1 MENRTNNMGNMP
13 SLLPKEYLMQS
24 ITDIFN
30 NGLPQGLYTTVNNLD
45 ELFRLDRGRV
55 ITITGVPNYGKSE
68 FVDFLTTTY
77 NKLYGM
83 KTLYFSPENQ
93 PLSFHMAKLV
103 SKYTNKKLKDASE
116 IEVNNTASYICD
128 NHYFCNYQTVSKLSQ
143 IMDVAETAIKE
154 KGVSIIVL
162 DAYNKIEAEKPK
174 ELTETEFVSKVMDI
188 LCHFA
193 IQFNIM
199 VILVAHPRKMDYNHS
214 SQSYYCPKAYDIN
227 GSANFY
233 NKSDFV
239 LTVHRDFDRDET
251 IIKCD
256 KVKFKNYGKIGECR
270 LKYDVD
276 SGNYYNANKNNGRYY
291 VEDDEEIAY
300 KPIEFTIP
308 TAVVNDPLNV
318 EVSLYKGVSDNIGT
332 VVNLKDFLFTD
343 QYKDIANEIRKGA
356 TIEDRH
362 EIKNKYRTALPCA
375 TICGRFAERKRDKI
389 ASYSGLMAIDIDYKD
404 NKDIISEVP
413 NILKQ
418 MDFIVYAGL
427 SISGD
432 GYFAICKIHD
442 PKRLKEHYLALE
454 QEFKGYGITLDKSC
468 KDTTRLRFASYNAE
482 PYYNPNAL
490 TYYKLVEEQKKEMN
504 VSATMKP
511 QDYHF
516 HTTSSDSYKKVEEG
530 IKYLKEHNL
539 SLPDDYNSWFK
550 VGMSLCSE
558 FGEGGRSYFHSISS
572 LSPKYDRYECDN
584 QYDKIIESYG
594 NGNDFSLGTLMYMFN
609 EARRA

>member
-13 SLLPKEYLMQS
+13 SLLPKEHLMQC
-24 ITDIFN
+24 INDIYN
-30 NGLPQGLYTTVNNLD
+30 HGLPQGLYTHVSNLD

-103 SKYTNKKLKDASE
+103 SKYTNKKLKDASKT
-116 IEVNNTASYICD
+116 EVNNTALYVCD
-128 NHYFCNYQTVSKLSQ
+128 NFYFCNYQIINKLSQ
-143 IMDVAETAIKE
+143 IMDIGETVVKE
-154 KGVSIIVL
+154 NNVSIIVI
-162 DAYNKIEAEKPK
+162 DAYNKVEAERPN
-174 ELTETEFVSKVMDI
+174 ELSETEFVSKVMDR
-188 LCHFA
+188 LCNFA
-193 IQFNIM
+193 IQYNVM
-199 VILVAHPRKMDYNHS
+199 VILVAHPRKMAYDNS
-214 SQSYYCPKAYDIN
+214 SQSYYCPNAYDIN

-239 LTVHRDFDRDET
+239 FTVHRDFDRDET

-270 LKYDVD
+270 LKYDID
-276 SGNYYNANKNNGRYY
+276 SGNYYNAAPNDGYY
-291 VEDDEEIAY
+291 REDDELAY

-332 VVNLKDFLFTD
+332 TVNLKDFLFTD
-343 QYKDIANEIRKGA
+343 QYKDIAEAIRSGS
-356 TIEDRH
+356 TIEERH
-362 EIKNKYRTALPCA
+362 EIKNRYRTALPCA
-375 TICGRFAERKRDKI
+375 TVSGRFTERKRDKV
-389 ASYSGLMAIDIDYKD
+389 AEYSGLIAIDIDYKD
-404 NKDIISEVP
+404 NVEVMPEVP

-418 MDFIVYAGL
+418 MDFVIYAGR

-432 GYFAICKIHD
+432 GYFAICRVDD

-454 QEFKGYGITLDKSC
+454 KDFKEYGITIDKAC
-468 KDTTRLRFASYNAE
+468 KDTTRLRFASYNEE
-482 PYYNPNAL
+482 PYYNPYAL
-490 TYYKLVEEQKKEMN
+490 TYYKMVGEPKRETRVSTTYTPREFSYHTTSTDNAQRVEEQ
-504 VSATMKP
+504 
-511 QDYHF
+511 
-516 HTTSSDSYKKVEEG
+516 
-530 IKYLKEHNL
+530 IKYLIDNNL
-539 SLPDDYNSWFK
+539 TLPDDYHSWFK
-550 VGMSLCSE
+550 IGMSLCSE
-558 FGEGGRSYFHSISS
+558 FGESGRQYFHSISS

-584 QYDKIIESYG
+584 QYDKIVESYG
-594 NGNDFSLGTLMYMFN
+594 SGNDIGLGTLMYMFN
-609 EARRA
+609 EAKRV

>member
-1 MENRTNNMGNMP
+1 MTNKTNHLGNMP

-103 SKYTNKKLKDASE
+103 SKYTNKKLKDASV

-128 NHYFCNYQTVSKLSQ
+128 NHYFCNYQIVSKLSQ

-174 ELTETEFVSKVMDI
+174 ELTETEFVGKVMDI

-193 IQFNIM
+193 IQFNVM

-332 VVNLKDFLFTD
+332 TVNLKDFLFTD
-343 QYKDIANEIRKGA
+343 QYKDIAEAIRSGS
-356 TIEDRH
+356 TIEERH
-362 EIKNKYRTALPCA
+362 EIKNRYRTALPCA
-375 TICGRFAERKRDKI
+375 TVSGRFTERKRDKV
-389 ASYSGLMAIDIDYKD
+389 AEYSGLIAIDIDYKD
-404 NKDIISEVP
+404 NVEVMPEVP

-418 MDFIVYAGL
+418 MDFVIYAGK

-432 GYFAICKIHD
+432 GYFAICRVDD

-454 QEFKGYGITLDKSC
+454 KDFKEYGITIDKAC
-468 KDTTRLRFASYNAE
+468 KDTTRLRFASYNEE
-482 PYYNPNAL
+482 PYYNPYAH
-490 TYYKLVEEQKKEMN
+490 TYYKMVGEPKRETQ
-504 VSATMKP
+504 VSTTYTP
-511 QDYHF
+511 REFSY
-516 HTTSSDSYKKVEEG
+516 HTTSTDNAQRVEG
-530 IKYLKEHNL
+530 KL
-539 SLPDDYNSWFK
+539 S
-550 VGMSLCSE
+550 
-558 FGEGGRSYFHSISS
+558 I
-572 LSPKYDRYECDN
+572 
-584 QYDKIIESYG
+584 
-594 NGNDFSLGTLMYMFN
+594 
-609 EARRA
+609 

>member
-13 SLLPKEYLMQS
+13 SLLPKEHLMQC
-24 ITDIFN
+24 INDIYN
-30 NGLPQGLYTTVNNLD
+30 HGLPQGLYTHVSNLD

-103 SKYTNKKLKDASE
+103 SKYTNKKLKDASKT
-116 IEVNNTASYICD
+116 EVNNTALYVCD
-128 NHYFCNYQTVSKLSQ
+128 NFYFCNYQIINKLSQ
-143 IMDVAETAIKE
+143 IMDIGETVVKE
-154 KGVSIIVL
+154 NNVSIIVI
-162 DAYNKIEAEKPK
+162 DAYNKVEAERPN
-174 ELTETEFVSKVMDI
+174 ELSETEFVSKVMDR
-188 LCHFA
+188 LCNFA
-193 IQFNIM
+193 IQYNVM
-199 VILVAHPRKMDYNHS
+199 VILVAHPRKMAYDNS
-214 SQSYYCPKAYDIN
+214 SQSYYCPNAYDIN

-239 LTVHRDFDRDET
+239 FTVHRDFDRDET

-270 LKYDVD
+270 LKYDID
-276 SGNYYNANKNNGRYY
+276 SGNYYNAAPNDGYY
-291 VEDDEEIAY
+291 REDDELAY

-332 VVNLKDFLFTD
+332 TVNLKDFLFTD
-343 QYKDIANEIRKGA
+343 QYKDIAEAIRSGS
-356 TIEDRH
+356 TIEERH
-362 EIKNKYRTALPCA
+362 EIKNRYRTSLPCA
-375 TICGRFAERKRDKI
+375 TVSGRFTERKRDKV
-389 ASYSGLMAIDIDYKD
+389 AEYSGLIAIDIDYKD
-404 NKDIISEVP
+404 NVEVMPEVP

-418 MDFIVYAGL
+418 MDFVIYAGK

-432 GYFAICKIHD
+432 GYFAICRVDD

-454 QEFKGYGITLDKSC
+454 KDFKEYGITIDKAC
-468 KDTTRLRFASYNAE
+468 KDTTRLRFASYNEE
-482 PYYNPNAL
+482 PYYNPYAL
-490 TYYKLVEEQKKEMN
+490 TYYKMVGEPKRETRVSTTYTPREFSYHTTSTDNAQRVEEQ
-504 VSATMKP
+504 
-511 QDYHF
+511 
-516 HTTSSDSYKKVEEG
+516 
-530 IKYLKEHNL
+530 IKYLIDNNL
-539 SLPDDYNSWFK
+539 TLPDDYHSWFK
-550 VGMSLCSE
+550 IGMSLCSE
-558 FGEGGRSYFHSISS
+558 FGESGRQYFHSISS

-584 QYDKIIESYG
+584 QYDKIVESYG
-594 NGNDFSLGTLMYMFN
+594 SGNDIGLGTLMYMFN
-609 EARRA
+609 EAKRV

>member
-13 SLLPKEYLMQS
+13 SLLPKEHLMQC
-24 ITDIFN
+24 INDIYN
-30 NGLPQGLYTTVNNLD
+30 HGLPQGLYTHVSNLD

-103 SKYTNKKLKDASE
+103 SKYTNKKLKDASKT
-116 IEVNNTASYICD
+116 EVNNTALYVCD
-128 NHYFCNYQTVSKLSQ
+128 NFYFCNYQIINKLSQ
-143 IMDVAETAIKE
+143 IMDIGETVVKE
-154 KGVSIIVL
+154 NNVSIIVI
-162 DAYNKIEAEKPK
+162 DAYNKVEAERPN
-174 ELTETEFVSKVMDI
+174 ELSETEFVSKVMDR
-188 LCHFA
+188 LCNFA
-193 IQFNIM
+193 IQYNVM
-199 VILVAHPRKMDYNHS
+199 VILVAHPRKMAYDNS
-214 SQSYYCPKAYDIN
+214 SQSYYCPNAYDIN

-239 LTVHRDFDRDET
+239 FTVHRDFGNDET

-270 LKYDVD
+270 LKYDID
-276 SGNYYNANKNNGRYY
+276 SGNYYNAAPNDGYY
-291 VEDDEEIAY
+291 REDDELAY

-332 VVNLKDFLFTD
+332 TVNLKDFLFTD
-343 QYKDIANEIRKGA
+343 QYKDIAEAIRSGS
-356 TIEDRH
+356 TIEERH
-362 EIKNKYRTALPCA
+362 EIKNRYRTALPCA
-375 TICGRFAERKRDKI
+375 TVSGRFTERKRDKV
-389 ASYSGLMAIDIDYKD
+389 AEYSGLIAIDIDYKD
-404 NKDIISEVP
+404 NVEVMPEVP

-418 MDFIVYAGL
+418 MDFVIYAGK

-432 GYFAICKIHD
+432 GYFAICRVDD

-454 QEFKGYGITLDKSC
+454 KDFKEYGITIDKAC
-468 KDTTRLRFASYNAE
+468 KDTTRLRFASYNEE
-482 PYYNPNAL
+482 PYYNPYAL
-490 TYYKLVEEQKKEMN
+490 TYYKMVGEPKRETRVSTTYTPREFSYHTTSTDNAQRVEEQ
-504 VSATMKP
+504 
-511 QDYHF
+511 
-516 HTTSSDSYKKVEEG
+516 
-530 IKYLKEHNL
+530 IKYLIDNNL
-539 SLPDDYNSWFK
+539 TLPDDYHSWFK
-550 VGMSLCSE
+550 IGMSLCSE
-558 FGEGGRSYFHSISS
+558 FGESGRQYFHSISS

-584 QYDKIIESYG
+584 QYDKIAESYG
-594 NGNDFSLGTLMYMFN
+594 SGNDIGLGTLMYMFK
-609 EARRA
+609 EAKRV

>member
-1 MENRTNNMGNMP
+1 MIHTTNHLGNMP

-24 ITDIFN
+24 INDIYN
-30 NGLPQGLYTTVNNLD
+30 HGLPQGLYTHVSNLD

-103 SKYTNKKLKDASE
+103 SKYTNKKLKDVSKT
-116 IEVNNTASYICD
+116 EVNNTALYVCD
-128 NHYFCNYQTVSKLSQ
+128 NFYFCNYQVINKLSQ
-143 IMDVAETAIKE
+143 IMDIGETVVKE
-154 KGVSIIVL
+154 NNVSIIVI
-162 DAYNKIEAEKPK
+162 DAYNKVEAERPN
-174 ELTETEFVSKVMDI
+174 ELSETEFVSKVMDR
-188 LCHFA
+188 LCNFA
-193 IQFNIM
+193 IQYNVM
-199 VILVAHPRKMDYNHS
+199 VILVAHPRKMAYDNS
-214 SQSYYCPKAYDIN
+214 SQSYYCPNAYDIN

-239 LTVHRDFDRDET
+239 FTVHRDFGNDET

-276 SGNYYNANKNNGRYY
+276 SGNYYNAAPNDGYY
-291 VEDDEEIAY
+291 REDDELAY

-332 VVNLKDFLFTD
+332 TVNLKDFLFTD
-343 QYKDIANEIRKGA
+343 QYKNIAETIRSGS
-356 TIEDRH
+356 TIEERH
-362 EIKNKYRTALPCA
+362 EIKNRYRTALPCA
-375 TICGRFAERKRDKI
+375 TVSGRFSERKRDKV
-389 ASYSGLMAIDIDYKD
+389 AEYSGLIAIDIDYKD
-404 NKDIISEVP
+404 NVEVMSEVP

-418 MDFIVYAGL
+418 MDFVIYAGR

-432 GYFAICKIHD
+432 GYFAICRVDDH
-442 PKRLKEHYLALE
+442 KRLKEHYLALE
-454 QEFKGYGITLDKSC
+454 KDFKEYGITIDKAC
-468 KDTTRLRFASYNAE
+468 KDTTRLRFASYNEE
-482 PYYNPNAL
+482 PYYNPYAL
-490 TYYKLVEEQKKEMN
+490 TYYKMVGEPKRETRVSTTYTPREFSYHTTSTDNAQRVEEQ
-504 VSATMKP
+504 
-511 QDYHF
+511 
-516 HTTSSDSYKKVEEG
+516 
-530 IKYLKEHNL
+530 IKYLIDNNL
-539 SLPDDYNSWFK
+539 TLPDDYHSWFK
-550 VGMSLCSE
+550 IGMSLCSE
-558 FGEGGRSYFHSISS
+558 FGESGRQYFHSISS

-584 QYDKIIESYG
+584 QYDKIVESYG
-594 NGNDFSLGTLMYMFN
+594 SGNDIGLGTLMYMFN
-609 EARRA
+609 EAKRV